1 MREKD
6 KEKILIIGTDGQI
19 GKALKQYL
27 NKKKVTTFGTTRRR
41 KNKNKNMYY
50 FDLEKPDFKY
60 LENKFTS
67 AVICASTTNISLIEK
82 EPHKHQII
90 NVKNTIK
97 LIKELSKKN
106 IYIVYLSSNSVFKGK
121 KQFYKYN
128 DKTAPNN
135 LYGRFKVQ
143 IEEYI
148 TTKLKNK
155 SCVLRLTKVITKK
168 TPFIERWKKEA
179 KNGKS
184 IETFANKYLSPIN
197 IGDVVDKI
205 HHLIKQKECGIFQL
219 GGSEEISYTEYA
231 YKFFKKSIY
240 ALNLIS
246 TKIDKNE
253 KIFNS
258 LKTHLPKINRK
269 NI

>member
-1 MREKD
+1 MRNRD
-6 KEKILIIGTDGQI
+6 REKILIIGTDGQI
-19 GKALKQYL
+19 GTALKQYL
-27 NKKKVTTFGTTRRR
+27 NKKKITTFGTTRRKKH
-41 KNKNKNMYY
+41 KNKNIYY

-106 IYIVYLSSNSVFKGK
+106 IYIIYLSSNSVFKGA

-128 DKTAPNN
+128 DKTNPVN
-135 LYGRFKVQ
+135 LYGKFKVQ
-143 IEEYI
+143 IEEYL
-148 TTKLKNK
+148 TTKLKYN
-155 SCVLRLTKVITKK
+155 SCILRLTKVITKK
-168 TPFIERWKKEA
+168 NSFLEQWKKEA
-179 KNGKS
+179 KRGKS
-184 IETFANKYLSPIN
+184 IKTFTNRYLSPID
-197 IGDVVDKI
+197 IESVVDKI
-205 HHLIKQKECGIFQL
+205 YHLIKQKECGIFQI
-219 GGSEEISYTEYA
+219 GGTEEISYTEYA
-231 YKFFKKSIY
+231 YKFFKKSTY

-246 TKIDKNE
+246 AEIDKNG

-258 LKTHLPKINRK
+258 LKTHLPKDYLK
-269 NI
+269 